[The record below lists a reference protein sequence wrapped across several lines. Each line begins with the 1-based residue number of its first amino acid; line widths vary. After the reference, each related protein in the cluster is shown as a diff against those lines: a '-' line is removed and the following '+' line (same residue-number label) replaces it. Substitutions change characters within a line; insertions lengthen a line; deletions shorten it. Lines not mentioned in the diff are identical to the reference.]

1 MEKANAKV
9 PANVTFPFFHACGRT
24 QVYTNLIY
32 TRVAN

>member
-9 PANVTFPFFHACGRT
+9 SANVTFPCMWAYIG
-24 QVYTNLIY
+24 VYLY